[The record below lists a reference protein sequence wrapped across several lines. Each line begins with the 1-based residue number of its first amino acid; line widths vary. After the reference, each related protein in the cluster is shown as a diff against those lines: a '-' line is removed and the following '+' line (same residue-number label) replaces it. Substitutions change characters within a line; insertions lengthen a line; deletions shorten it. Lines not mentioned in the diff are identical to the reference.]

1 MRPSTIV
8 ITLLAFALSAPV
20 GAQLYKWVD
29 KDGRI
34 SYSDT
39 PPPKEAKDVKQRNF
53 GDGVGSGA
61 SPDDLP
67 PMVREAIKNNPVTL
81 YVNNCG
87 EACDGGRALL
97 TKRGVMF
104 TERNPESDKAGFD
117 ALMKLT
123 GGQQTVPVLSV
134 GSKVLKGFSEGEWQ
148 EALNAAGYPRFNPGI
163 KPKPPAPAPAAPA
176 TPAAPG
182 K

>member
-1 MRPSTIV
+1 MRPSIIV
-8 ITLLAFALSAPV
+8 ITLLTAAFSAAA
-20 GAQLYKWVD
+20 GAQMCKWVD

-39 PPPKEAKDVKQRNF
+39 PPPKEAKDVKQKNF
-53 GDGVGSGA
+53 GDGVSGST
-61 SPDDLP
+61 DDLP
-67 PMVREAIKNNPVTL
+67 PMIREAIKNNPVTL
-81 YVNNCG
+81 YANNCG

-97 TKRGVMF
+97 TKRGILF
-104 TERNPESDKAGFD
+104 TERNPETDKAGYD

-134 GSKVLKGFSEGEWQ
+134 GGKVLKGFSEGEWQ
-148 EALNAAGYPRFNPGI
+148 EALTSAGYPRFNPGVKA
-163 KPKPPAPAPAAPA
+163 KPPAPAAPA
-176 TPAAPG
+176 TPATPG